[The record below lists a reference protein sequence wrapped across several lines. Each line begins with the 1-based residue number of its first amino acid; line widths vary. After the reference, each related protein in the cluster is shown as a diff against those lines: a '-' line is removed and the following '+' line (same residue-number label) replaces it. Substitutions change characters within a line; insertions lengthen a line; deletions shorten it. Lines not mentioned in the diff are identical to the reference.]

1 MKSTLT
7 ALRVAA
13 GLKPCRMSAKQ
24 LRATNPK
31 LADKWA
37 GFIEA
42 NRPQIVAGV
51 AAIVAR

>member
-1 MKSTLT
+1 MKPTLT

-13 GLKPCRMSAKQ
+13 GLKPCRMSSKQ

-31 LADKWA
+31 LANKWA

-51 AAIVAR
+51 SAAISR